1 MRNRLFPATVL
12 VAVLTTAC
20 SMDKYCPSP
29 EVPLPEKISPY
40 QSRLDS
46 LASADMRWWNVYAD
60 TILRNL
66 IQKTLTNNRDM
77 HVAVSKIRQMR
88 YNMHSALDDHLPEI
102 DLTLGNHDERKHG
115 RNEPWDIENV
125 TEFKGRFSWRYNLFG
140 AETWASRQ
148 AEEEFLASVEGQRTL
163 QMHLIAE
170 VSTAYFELIALDRQ
184 LELVKKTMET
194 WRESMEKAEL
204 RYKTGLFKETAYRQA
219 VVEYKASTVQIPQY
233 EKLIALKENQIS
245 LLAGELP
252 SRVDRDDTLTFS
264 QNFLNQ
270 MPNGLPSELLL
281 RRPDVRQ
288 ARAELAA
295 SKAQA
300 GFMFADRFPSLSLSW
315 QGGFEGDPIKD
326 LFVSPYLYAS
336 GYLVNAIFAFGKKH
350 HRYKASLESYL
361 QERASYEHKVLEVF
375 KEASDAM
382 VSYVKTAE
390 ASLLLLDLQNATQEY
405 VGLAQKQYMNGGLDY
420 MDVLDSRRK
429 LFSVQQQLAQSLCN
443 QYLALINL
451 YMAFGGGWSEEFPQE
466 ALSKKQLKKQEK
478 LVEEKLSDSTFNA
491 QEGLSREETARR
503 EYRRAVGEDI
513 TRRNGKKIKA
523 DLEPKETKKPKE

>member
-1 MRNRLFPATVL
+1 M
-12 VAVLTTAC
+12 AVLATAC
-20 SMDKYCPSP
+20 SMDRYCPSP
-29 EVPLPEKISPY
+29 EVPLPEKTSPCP
-40 QSRLDS
+40 SRLDS
-46 LASADMRWWNVYAD
+46 LASADLRWWSVYAD
-60 TILRNL
+60 TLLRGL
-66 IQKTLTNNRDM
+66 IEKTLANNRDM

-88 YNMHSALDDHLPEI
+88 YGMRNALDDHLPEI

-115 RNEPWDIENV
+115 RNAPWGTENV
-125 TEFKGRFSWRYNLFG
+125 TEFKGRLSWRYNLFG

-170 VSTAYFELIALDRQ
+170 VSTAYFELIALDWQ
-184 LELVKKTMET
+184 LKLVKKTMET

-219 VVEYKASTVQIPQY
+219 VVEYKSSTVQIPQY

-252 SRVDRDDTLTFS
+252 SGVDRNDSLTFS
-264 QNFLNQ
+264 QDFPRQ
-270 MPNGLPSELLL
+270 MPDGLPSELLL

-300 GFMFADRFPSLSLSW
+300 GFLFADRFPSLSLSW

-326 LFVSPYLYAS
+326 LFVSPYLYAG
-336 GYLVNAIFAFGKKH
+336 GYLVNAVFAFGRKH
-350 HRYKASLESYL
+350 HRYKAALESYM
-361 QERASYEHKVLEVF
+361 QQRASYEHKVLEVF

-382 VSYVKTAE
+382 VSYVKSSEESAR
-390 ASLLLLDLQNATQEY
+390 LLDLQAATQEY
-405 VGLAQKQYMNGGLDY
+405 VDLAQKQYMNGGLDY
-420 MDVLDSRRK
+420 MDVLDSRRQ

-466 ALSKKQLKKQEK
+466 ALSRKQLKRQEK
-478 LVEEKLSDSTFNA
+478 MVEERLSDSTFNA

-513 TRRNGKKIKA
+513 TRRNGKKIKD
-523 DLEPKETKKPKE
+523 DLEKNVLIKPNE

>member
-1 MRNRLFPATVL
+1 MLL
-12 VAVLTTAC
+12 AVLTAAC

-29 EVPLPEKISPY
+29 EVSLPEKISPY
-40 QSRLDS
+40 QSQLDS
-46 LASADMRWWNVYAD
+46 LASADMRWWNFYAD
-60 TILRNL
+60 TLLRDL
-66 IQKTLTNNRDM
+66 IQKTLANNRDM
-77 HVAVSKIRQMR
+77 HAAVSKIRQMR
-88 YNMHSALDDHLPEI
+88 YGMRSALGEHLPDI
-102 DLTLGNHDERKHG
+102 DLTLGNHDERQHG

-125 TEFKGRFSWRYNLFG
+125 TEFKGRVSWEYNLFG
-140 AETWASRQ
+140 AQTWASRQ

-163 QMHLIAE
+163 QMRLISE

-184 LELVKKTMET
+184 LELVKKTVET

-233 EKLIALKENQIS
+233 EKLIALKESQIS
-245 LLAGELP
+245 LLAGEFP
-252 SRVDRDDTLTFS
+252 SKVERNGSITIS
-264 QNFLNQ
+264 QNLLHQ
-270 MPNGLPSELLL
+270 IPNGLPSELLL

-295 SKAQA
+295 GKAQA
-300 GFMFADRFPSLSLSW
+300 GFLFADRFPSLSLSW

-326 LFVSPYLYAS
+326 LFVSPYFYAS

-361 QERASYEHKVLEVF
+361 QKRAAYERKVLEVF
-375 KEASDAM
+375 KEANDAM
-382 VSYVKTAE
+382 VSFVKSSE
-390 ASLLLLDLQNATQEY
+390 ASSLLLDLQDATQEY
-405 VGLAQKQYMNGGLDY
+405 VDLAQKQYMNGGLDY
-420 MDVLDSRRK
+420 MDVLDSRRQ
-429 LFSVQQQLAQSLCN
+429 LFSVQQQLTQNICN

-466 ALSKKQLKKQEK
+466 ALTKKELRKQER

-491 QEGLSREETARR
+491 REGLSREETARR

-513 TRRNGKKIKA
+513 TRRNGKKIKE
-523 DLEPKETKKPKE
+523 DLSK